1 MKKILTFLFLIVAI
15 STFAQ
20 EKTLNSILI
29 KIKIGQGGQFYA
41 ADETWINK
49 YLPASGKN
57 TIVTF
62 DIEGGLHA
70 GEILTL
76 SNIGKS
82 FTDRDVASTPVNG
95 FWFDFEKN
103 VAPSIESVAQDVMVY
118 RAEYSNNSFDGKSD
132 KFMNTVY
139 EIKGI
144 GSSKAFSDVRKKFP
158 KVFDKLGW
166 KIKCF
171 TTTTGTY
178 RLIVSR
184 ALPNGWKD
192 LDDTSADFA
201 TAYDQVYGKGSYEK
215 DEVILSSWQTRVDKH
230 MLTKN
235 NALSS
240 K

>member
-1 MKKILTFLFLIVAI
+1 MKKILTFLFLIVAL

-20 EKTLNSILI
+20 EKTLKSNLI
-29 KIKIGQGGQFYA
+29 KIKMGQGGQFYA

-49 YLPASGKN
+49 YLPAGGKN
-57 TIVTF
+57 SIVTF
-62 DIEGGLHA
+62 DIDGGLHS
-70 GEILTL
+70 GEILTI

-82 FTDRDVASTPVNG
+82 FTDRDVASTPING

-103 VAPSIESVAQDVMVY
+103 VAPFIESVTQDVMVY
-118 RAEYSNNSFDGKSD
+118 RAEYSNSAFDEAYD
-132 KFMNTVY
+132 KCINTIY

-144 GSSKAFSDVRKKFP
+144 GSHKAFSDVRKKFP
-158 KVFDKLGW
+158 KVLDKLGW

-184 ALPNGWKD
+184 GLPNGWKE
-192 LDDTSADFA
+192 LDDTSADFP

-215 DEVILSSWQTRVDKH
+215 DEIILSSWQTRVDKH